1 MVFWYAGIHRLL
13 EAVKYICLRNQYT
26 NEAIEMVKMTVE
38 IDDDLN
44 ERLWKH
50 IRKKFPSSTY
60 GAVKA
65 VVTEALDEYLTKRGV
80 K

>member
-1 MVFWYAGIHRLL
+1 
-13 EAVKYICLRNQYT
+13 
-26 NEAIEMVKMTVE
+26 MVKMTVE

>member
-1 MVFWYAGIHRLL
+1 
-13 EAVKYICLRNQYT
+13 
-26 NEAIEMVKMTVE
+26 MVKMTVE
-38 IDDDLN
+38 IDEDLN

-50 IRKKFPSSTY
+50 IRKKFPGSTY

-65 VVTEALDEYLTKRGV
+65 VVAEALDEYLTKRGV